1 MPKSQLL
8 RRCITQS
15 VQSPIT
21 FSSAIGIAVIQTTD
35 LYERPMQTLLFDSP
49 SYLSGILD
57 IFGPYSTWLWLAI
70 AAVIIVLL
78 FRPILQLVGVV
89 IVPEDRIG
97 LVTKK
102 FVLFGKHKELQ
113 SGRII
118 ALNGEAGFQSQ
129 TLAPGIYFWK
139 WIWQYQITLQPLTI
153 IPDGLIGL
161 VMSKDGG
168 ELLPGAILARR
179 VNCEMFQDAEIF
191 LREGG
196 QKGRQAAYLT
206 PGTYRINAFLFE
218 VTLANMTQIKE
229 NMVGIVTTLD
239 GAPLAEGQIAGR
251 VTEGH
256 SNFQNAD
263 AFLSAGGSRGL
274 QPQVILAGSYFLN
287 TWFVHVEEIPMTEIS
302 IGSVGVVISY
312 YGDDGVDI
320 SGTDFKH
327 GNIVAKGHK
336 GVWSEPLGPGK
347 YPLNTYILRIE
358 HVPTTN
364 LVLNWAN
371 ARSEAHQLDK
381 HLSTITVRSKDGFP
395 FNLDVSQIIHIPMTE
410 ASKVIARFGNM
421 NNLVSQVLEPT
432 IGNYFRNS
440 AQDSD
445 VISFLSTRKERQASA
460 RSHINDVLDQY
471 NVNGVDTLIG
481 DIAPPD
487 SLMKTLTDRK
497 IAEEQKITYDTQR
510 MAQETRQDLEKE
522 TAIADIQKQI
532 VQADQGVQIA
542 ERVADAAV
550 KKAEGDA
557 ASVRLNASAEAER
570 TKVIAQAE
578 AQKIAVTGNAEAEK
592 ILAIGKANAE
602 SYQLQ
607 VNAMGGDNFTRT
619 KVAEIIGRDK
629 VKVMPDILITGG
641 GDGSNGALSG
651 LLGMKLMDELGGKT
665 TPPATLQ
672 PTVTIATAKPSEPLT

>member
-1 MPKSQLL
+1 
-8 RRCITQS
+8 
-15 VQSPIT
+15 
-21 FSSAIGIAVIQTTD
+21 
-35 LYERPMQTLLFDSP
+35 MQTLSFDP
-49 SYLSGILD
+49 YYRLAGIIETLAT
-57 IFGPYSTWLWLAI
+57 YSSWLW
-70 AAVIIVLL
+70 VLL
-78 FRPILQLVGVV
+78 ALVLLVVFFRTVLQLMGVV

-102 FVLFGKHKELQ
+102 FVLFGEHKELP

-129 TLAPGIYFWK
+129 TLAPGLYFWK
-139 WIWQYQITLQPLTI
+139 WIWQYEITLQPLAV

-161 VMSKDGG
+161 IMSKDGG
-168 ELLPGAILARR
+168 ELLPGAVLARR
-179 VNCEMFQDAEIF
+179 VECQMFQDAEQF
-191 LREGG
+191 LRSGG
-196 QKGRQAAYLT
+196 QKGRQAFFLT
-206 PGTYRINAFLFE
+206 PGTYRINSFLFE
-218 VTLANMTQIKE
+218 VTLAKMTQIKE

-239 GAPLAEGQIAGR
+239 GAPLPEGQIAGR

-263 AFLSAGGSRGL
+263 AFLAAGGSRGL

-320 SGTDFKH
+320 SGLDFKH

-336 GVWSEPLGPGK
+336 GVWAEPLGPGK

-395 FNLDVSQIIHIPMTE
+395 FNLDVSQIIHIPMVE

-445 VISFLSTRKERQASA
+445 VIAFLSSRKERQASA
-460 RSHINDVLDQY
+460 RSHINAVLDQY

-510 MAQETRQDLEKE
+510 MAQETRQNLEKQ

-550 KKAEGDA
+550 KKAGGDA
-557 ASVRLNASAEAER
+557 ASVKLNASAEAER
-570 TKVIAQAE
+570 TKVLADAE
-578 AQKIAVTGNAEAEK
+578 AQRIARTGNAEAEK

-619 KVAEIIGRDK
+619 KIAEIIGKDK
-629 VKVMPDILITGG
+629 VKVMPDILITGS
-641 GDGSNGALSG
+641 GDGSNSALSG
-651 LLGMKLMDELGGKT
+651 LLGMKLMEELGGKT
-665 TPPATLQ
+665 PPNLIPTPPV
-672 PTVTIATAKPSEPLT
+672 PTAPIEPIS

>member
-1 MPKSQLL
+1 MH
-8 RRCITQS
+8 
-15 VQSPIT
+15 
-21 FSSAIGIAVIQTTD
+21 TT
-35 LYERPMQTLLFDSP
+35 PFGPP
-49 SYLSGILD
+49 SYLAGILETLALH
-57 IFGPYSTWLWLAI
+57 PLWILLLVALVLSI
-70 AAVIIVLL
+70 VFYRKVLQVI
-78 FRPILQLVGVV
+78 GVV

-102 FVLFGKHKELQ
+102 FVIMGEHKELP

-129 TLAPGIYFWK
+129 TLAPGLYFCK
-139 WIWQYQITLQPLTI
+139 WIWQFEITLQPLTV

-161 VMSKDGG
+161 IMSKDGG
-168 ELLPGAILARR
+168 ELLAGAVLARR
-179 VNCEMFQDAEIF
+179 VDCQMFQDAEMF
-191 LREGG
+191 LRSGG
-196 QKGRQAAYLT
+196 QKGRQAAFLT

-218 VTLANMTQIKE
+218 VTLAKMTQISE

-239 GAPLAEGQIAGR
+239 GAPLPEGQIAGH

-263 AFLSAGGSRGL
+263 AFLAAGGSRGL

-287 TWFVHVEEIPMTEIS
+287 TWFVHIEEIPMTEIS

-312 YGDDGVDI
+312 YGDDGVDV
-320 SGTDFKH
+320 SGLDFKH
-327 GNIVAKGHK
+327 GNIVAKGSK
-336 GVWSEPLGPGK
+336 GVWAEPLGPGK
-347 YPLNTYILRIE
+347 YPLNTYILRVE

-381 HLSTITVRSKDGFP
+381 HLCTITVRSKDGFP
-395 FNLDVSQIIHIPMTE
+395 FNLDVSQIIHIPMVE

-460 RSHINDVLDQY
+460 REHINTVLDQY

-481 DIAPPD
+481 DIVPPE

-497 IAEEQKITYDTQR
+497 IAEEQKVTYDTQR
-510 MAQETRQDLEKE
+510 MAQETRQNLEKQ

-550 KKAEGDA
+550 KKAGGDA

-570 TKVIAQAE
+570 TKVLAAAE
-578 AQKIAVTGNAEAEK
+578 AQRIALTGNAEAEK

-619 KVAEIIGRDK
+619 KIAEIIGKDK

-641 GDGSNGALSG
+641 EGGSNGALSG
-651 LLGMKLMDELGGKT
+651 LLGMKLMEELGGKVAP
-665 TPPATLQ
+665 PPAVI
-672 PTVTIATAKPSEPLT
+672 PVTAKPLEPIS